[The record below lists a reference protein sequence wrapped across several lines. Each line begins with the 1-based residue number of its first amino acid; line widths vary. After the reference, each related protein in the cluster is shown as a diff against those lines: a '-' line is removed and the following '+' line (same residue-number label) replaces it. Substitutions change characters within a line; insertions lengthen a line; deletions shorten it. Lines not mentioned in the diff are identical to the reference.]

1 VRKGIT
7 DAHQRGIGVI
17 LQYMQMALNIVIS
30 LIYTPA
36 MLRILGQSEYGIYN
50 LAASTISYL
59 NLISLGFGASY
70 IRYYSIFKKEKKD
83 IGSLNY
89 IYLLTF
95 SAMSL
100 IAIACGLFLVGH
112 VEWFYNYSYSINEVN
127 IARKLMI
134 ILIINLAISF
144 PASLFSSYVTSQERF
159 VFQKLLNMGKTI
171 LSPALNIV
179 FLFLGFG
186 SIGMAVVTTVVSFLV
201 DIINIIF
208 CFNKLEMRITVG
220 NADFYVLRD
229 MFSFSLF
236 IAINQLIDQIN
247 WQTDKIIL
255 GKMVNGVSVAI
266 YAVGSQINA
275 MFTSFSTAISSV
287 FAPKIHRIVQQK
299 EKDANKQL
307 TNLFI
312 RVGRIQFYLLS
323 LILTG
328 FIFFGMYFVK
338 SWAGEAYANAYY
350 IALLLMTPAMVPLI
364 QNIGIEIQR
373 AMNMHKFR
381 SVIYLIMAVLNVAIS
396 IWLVSLW
403 KEIGAAIGT
412 TISLLVAN
420 GILMNCYYHI
430 KMKINV
436 IQFWKSIGTIL
447 PGYLLPIAFGL
458 LTHKYINIDNLFMF
472 IICVVAYT
480 IVFMISIYLFSFN
493 DYEKNLVHRVFR
505 KLLMRGGSND

>member
-159 VFQKLLNMGKTI
+159 VFLKL
-171 LSPALNIV
+171 
-179 FLFLGFG
+179 
-186 SIGMAVVTTVVSFLV
+186 
-201 DIINIIF
+201 IF
-208 CFNKLEMRITVG
+208 QLE
-220 NADFYVLRD
+220 
-229 MFSFSLF
+229 S
-236 IAINQLIDQIN
+236 
-247 WQTDKIIL
+247 
-255 GKMVNGVSVAI
+255 
-266 YAVGSQINA
+266 
-275 MFTSFSTAISSV
+275 
-287 FAPKIHRIVQQK
+287 
-299 EKDANKQL
+299 
-307 TNLFI
+307 
-312 RVGRIQFYLLS
+312 
-323 LILTG
+323 
-328 FIFFGMYFVK
+328 
-338 SWAGEAYANAYY
+338 
-350 IALLLMTPAMVPLI
+350 
-364 QNIGIEIQR
+364 
-373 AMNMHKFR
+373 
-381 SVIYLIMAVLNVAIS
+381 
-396 IWLVSLW
+396 
-403 KEIGAAIGT
+403 
-412 TISLLVAN
+412 
-420 GILMNCYYHI
+420 
-430 KMKINV
+430 
-436 IQFWKSIGTIL
+436 
-447 PGYLLPIAFGL
+447 
-458 LTHKYINIDNLFMF
+458 
-472 IICVVAYT
+472 
-480 IVFMISIYLFSFN
+480 
-493 DYEKNLVHRVFR
+493 
-505 KLLMRGGSND
+505 